1 MYVNFIG
8 RIGRVHVQTSARG
21 VMVDLAVAVDGR
33 YVDKQNNNQHDTY
46 WLNLNAYGE
55 VASAMA
61 GLIAPED
68 GGSKNPAQPG
78 GLIKGAL
85 IEGSAVFNR
94 ERTYTGKDGA
104 SHTTQDFLLT
114 NWSFVRTGNG
124 QGQRQGQKQT
134 QQPVQQS
141 MPQQSAQQPMPQQ
154 PVQQPMPQQPVQQP
168 MPQQPMP
175 QQPVQ
180 PSYGYPQQTAPAQ
193 AAPAYGYSAPNGMPA
208 PAGYVPAAQPAPDAA
223 NPFSDIANPFAAL
236 GM

>member
-1 MYVNFIG
+1 MMYVNFIG

-21 VMVDLAVAVDGR
+21 TMVDLAVAVDGR

-154 PVQQPMPQQPVQQP
+154 PVQQPMPQQPVQ
-168 MPQQPMP
+168 
-175 QQPVQ
+175 

-193 AAPAYGYSAPNGMPA
+193 AAPAYGYGAPNGMPA

-223 NPFSDIANPFAAL
+223 NPFSDVANPFAAL

>member
-46 WLNLNAYGE
+46 CLNLNAYGE

-61 GLIAPED
+61 GLITPED

-134 QQPVQQS
+134 QQSV
-141 MPQQSAQQPMPQQ
+141 QQPMPQQ
-154 PVQQPMPQQPVQQP
+154 PVQQPMPQQPV
-168 MPQQPMP
+168 QQPMP

-193 AAPAYGYSAPNGMPA
+193 AAPAYGYGAPNGMPA

-223 NPFSDIANPFAAL
+223 NPFSDVANPFAAL

>member
-134 QQPVQQS
+134 QQSVQQS
-141 MPQQSAQQPMPQQ
+141 
-154 PVQQPMPQQPVQQP
+154 
-168 MPQQPMP
+168 MP

-193 AAPAYGYSAPNGMPA
+193 AAPAYGYGAPNGMPA
-208 PAGYVPAAQPAPDAA
+208 PAGYVPAAQPTPDV
-223 NPFSDIANPFAAL
+223 ANPFAAL

>member
-21 VMVDLAVAVDGR
+21 TMVDLAVAVDGR

-154 PVQQPMPQQPVQQP
+154 SAQQPMPQQPV
-168 MPQQPMP
+168 QQPMP

-193 AAPAYGYSAPNGMPA
+193 AAPAYGYGAPNGMPA

-223 NPFSDIANPFAAL
+223 NPFSDVANPFAAL

>member
-154 PVQQPMPQQPVQQP
+154 PVQQPMPQQPVQ
-168 MPQQPMP
+168 
-175 QQPVQ
+175 

-193 AAPAYGYSAPNGMPA
+193 AAPAYGYGAPNGMPA
-208 PAGYVPAAQPAPDAA
+208 PAGYVPAAQPTPDV
-223 NPFSDIANPFAAL
+223 ANPFAAL

>member
-134 QQPVQQS
+134 QQPVQQ
-141 MPQQSAQQPMPQQ
+141 
-154 PVQQPMPQQPVQQP
+154 
-168 MPQQPMP
+168 PMP

-193 AAPAYGYSAPNGMPA
+193 AAHAYGYSAPNGMPA
-208 PAGYVPAAQPAPDAA
+208 PAGYVPAAQPTPDV
-223 NPFSDIANPFAAL
+223 ANPFAAL

>member
-134 QQPVQQS
+134 QQP
-141 MPQQSAQQPMPQQ
+141 MPQQPVQQ
-154 PVQQPMPQQPVQQP
+154 PVQQPMPQQPV
-168 MPQQPMP
+168 QQPMP

-193 AAPAYGYSAPNGMPA
+193 AAHAYGYSAPNGMPA

-223 NPFSDIANPFAAL
+223 NPFSDVANPFAAL

>member
-124 QGQRQGQKQT
+124 QGQRQGQKPT
-134 QQPVQQS
+134 
-141 MPQQSAQQPMPQQ
+141 QQSAQQPMPQQ
-154 PVQQPMPQQPVQQP
+154 PV
-168 MPQQPMP
+168 QQPMP

-193 AAPAYGYSAPNGMPA
+193 AAHAYGYSAPNGMPA

-223 NPFSDIANPFAAL
+223 NPFSDVANPFAAL

>member
-1 MYVNFIG
+1 MMYVNFIG

-134 QQPVQQS
+134 QQSVQQS
-141 MPQQSAQQPMPQQ
+141 
-154 PVQQPMPQQPVQQP
+154 
-168 MPQQPMP
+168 MP

-193 AAPAYGYSAPNGMPA
+193 AAPAYGYGAPNGMPA
-208 PAGYVPAAQPAPDAA
+208 PAGYVPAAQPTPDV
-223 NPFSDIANPFAAL
+223 ANPFAAL

>member
-134 QQPVQQS
+134 QQPVQQ
-141 MPQQSAQQPMPQQ
+141 
-154 PVQQPMPQQPVQQP
+154 
-168 MPQQPMP
+168 PMP

-193 AAPAYGYSAPNGMPA
+193 AAPAYGYGAPNGMPA